1 MAAKDLRQETDDLR
15 PKTEDCTL
23 LTDYCPLSS
32 FHLLLGPHR
41 AVRLSKQNT
50 HLAPQGGAKNGLAEV
65 NIPAR
70 NPTPE
75 IRGYLYGKPG
85 MEPIAKAHGEKEM

>member
-1 MAAKDLRQETDDLR
+1 MSEVVTVVVGDGRDAR
-15 PKTEDCTL
+15 PCVSTGITRPNMSNISTRMVSPD
-23 LTDYCPLSS
+23 P
-32 FHLLLGPHR
+32 F
-41 AVRLSKQNT
+41 RLSKQNT

-85 MEPIAKAHGEKEM
+85 MEPIVKAHGEKEM